1 MADIDLTLAV
11 RTVQLAQG
19 LRDAEAAIRVSAK
32 RMEQGLAATGEAA
45 ETALES
51 KGRRLEQR
59 TQSLRSLQTAAFVGA
74 GIALRTNQKL
84 LTEYADKSDWAN
96 GALRQLH
103 ETTSSLARSMA
114 RDLAPALASVVSI
127 LKDLQGR
134 GESTVAG
141 DVLAAAS
148 PLLSLRKLSTSD
160 ALRQALRAD
169 EEATAASRRK
179 LSGNTAIAGAARQ
192 FTLDA
197 ANTPLERARAR
208 LGIAEQAAR
217 EEASRT
223 ITGGGLE
230 GDRARATFV
239 MLRTEALR
247 QEVRLLEQRE
257 RLEQQQNERESRRA
271 VNDRLNKILGEKVE
285 KRDRELSAG
294 RALRLEEQMTK
305 AQELRLKGRD
315 READQLEIQA
325 QFEKRIKDVVDT
337 DFSSPA
343 EADRYRGRLRML
355 MGDQL
360 RMLGMLPPDRAA
372 SIGPGGYSAG
382 IGRVAFGN
390 GLGPGAAGSGPEAQL
405 KKANQILQDISRK
418 LDGRGATFN

>member
-11 RTVQLAQG
+11 RTAQLAQG

-32 RMEQGLAATGEAA
+32 RMEQGVTGTGNAV
-45 ETALES
+45 ETAIEG
-51 KGRRLEQR
+51 KARRLEQR

-84 LTEYADKSDWAN
+84 LTEYAEKSSWA
-96 GALRQLH
+96 ADSIRQLRDAFSRLG
-103 ETTSSLARSMA
+103 TTLA
-114 RDLAPALASVVSI
+114 RDLAPQLVAVRELIDSLNSSTRSPQLDGILRVISPLYGANKLATDS
-127 LKDLQGR
+127 DLRGAMRFDEEMTAAGR
-134 GESTVAG
+134 NR
-141 DVLAAAS
+141 LAAG
-148 PLLSLRKLSTSD
+148 
-160 ALRQALRAD
+160 
-169 EEATAASRRK
+169 AAIS
-179 LSGNTAIAGAARQ
+179 SAARQ